1 VASTEGA
8 GGGTVKAL
16 LTGLLLLAVAM
27 PAAAEAPKPSR
38 LEQATLDVIAA
49 TIEYRA
55 ALERVLA
62 IHERELARRVELAAL
77 RRDLFNRGVLK
88 RSEFEEGQR
97 AQADAKRNVEDTRR
111 AIADADRMLAEARM
125 VQALRASI
133 RRALPAPLRTRS
145 VTSQGLAPSSSP

>member
-1 VASTEGA
+1 
-8 GGGTVKAL
+8 VKAL
-16 LTGLLLLAVAM
+16 RNGLLLLLAVAV
-27 PAAAEAPKPSR
+27 PAAAETPKPSR
-38 LEQATLDVIAA
+38 LDQATLDVIAA
-49 TIEYRA
+49 TISYRT

-62 IHERELARRVELAAL
+62 IHERELARRVELVAL
-77 RRDLFNRGVLK
+77 RQDLFNRGVLQ
-88 RSEFEEGQR
+88 RRELEEGQQ
-97 AQADAKRNVEDTRR
+97 AQATAKRNVEDTRR